1 MFDRTTITQDN
12 SINFPEEINIT
23 HKYPTTSEQIN
34 TLREIEKELKSNLIG
49 YTKVQDN
56 IFNFNFFV
64 THSQGLGGNIELR
77 VTYSLNGQSYDI
89 EHCFDSNFD
98 DVKMALQTLMRKV
111 SDSILYSVLLK
122 NNSDIF
128 SQMRRAL
135 QASGLMLLPNI

>member
-1 MFDRTTITQDN
+1 MFDWTTITQDN

-64 THSQGLGGNIELR
+64 THSQGFGGNIELR
-77 VTYSLNGQSYDI
+77 FKYSLNGQSYEI
-89 EHCFDSNFD
+89 EHCFDANFD
-98 DVKMALQTLMRKV
+98 DAKTALQTLMRKV
-111 SDSILYSVLLK
+111 SDSILHSVLLK
-122 NNSDIF
+122 NSSDIF

-135 QASGLMLLPNI
+135 QASGSMRLPSI

>member
-1 MFDRTTITQDN
+1 MFDRTTVIQDN
-12 SINFPEEINIT
+12 SIDFPEEINIV

-64 THSQGLGGNIELR
+64 THSQGLGNNIELR
-77 VTYSLNGQSYDI
+77 VKYSLNGQSYEI
-89 EHCFDSNFD
+89 EHCFDANFD
-98 DVKMALQTLMRKV
+98 DAKMALQTLMRKV

-135 QASGLMLLPNI
+135 QASGSMRLPNI